1 MTPMTYEEKLD
12 KAIDIILENILT
24 PVLYMYDDEVTEF
37 IVFSDSRVMDG
48 EVFRRTEAE
57 ISFNLGMNVEII
69 DMREFDQS
77 DRTEIMLNAEL
88 LYSESDVMLAS
99 FEKALF
105 EDMELQT
112 FEKIIAIERKSETG
126 TYYLN

>member
-1 MTPMTYEEKLD
+1 MTYEEKLN
-12 KAIDIILENILT
+12 KAVDIILENILT
-24 PVLYMYDDEVTEF
+24 PVLYMYDHEVTEF
-37 IVFSDSRVMDG
+37 ILFSDSRVMDG
-48 EVFRRTEAE
+48 DVFRRTEAE
-57 ISFNLGMNVEII
+57 ICFNLGMNVEII
-69 DMREFDQS
+69 DMREFDHS
-77 DRTEIMLNAEL
+77 DRTEIILNAEL

-112 FEKIIAIERKSETG
+112 LEKLIAIERKNETG

>member
-1 MTPMTYEEKLD
+1 MTYEEKLD

>member
-1 MTPMTYEEKLD
+1 MTYEEMLD

-77 DRTEIMLNAEL
+77 DRMEIMLNAEL

-112 FEKIIAIERKSETG
+112 FEKIIAIERKNETG